1 MGDVGIMK
9 LEVIN
14 IEFSICKLRNISG
27 VDFDD
32 KFLFIGKTDEE
43 LSLVC
48 DSAHVPKDCL
58 ERVDGWKAFRIVG
71 ILDFSLTGIL
81 SKISSILAE
90 KRIGIFAVSTFN
102 TDYILV
108 KKEDLQK
115 AVAALESEGYSFINN
130 VE

>member
-14 IEFSICKLRNISG
+14 MEFSICKVRDLSG
-27 VDFDD
+27 VNFDD
-32 KFLFIGKTDEE
+32 EFLFLGKTDQE

-48 DSAHVPKDCL
+48 DSAYVPEDCL

-81 SKISSILAE
+81 SKISSILSD
-90 KRIGIFAVSTFN
+90 KRIGIFAISTFN

-108 KKEDLQK
+108 KKKDLQP
-115 AVAALESEGYSFINN
+115 AAAALESEGYSFINSG
-130 VE
+130 E

>member
-1 MGDVGIMK
+1 MGDVGVMK
-9 LEVIN
+9 LEVIK
-14 IEFSICKLRNISG
+14 IEFSICKVRDLSG
-27 VDFDD
+27 VNFDD
-32 KFLFIGKTDEE
+32 EFLFLGKTDLE

-48 DSAHVPKDCL
+48 DSAYVPEDCL

-115 AVAALESEGYSFINN
+115 AIAALESEGYSFINN
-130 VE
+130 GE